1 MLDEIKEDAVKV
13 LHAACEGRADKGQI
27 AQTLEVAREGFGD
40 LASKLAFAL
49 APIEKKSPV
58 EIARNIASKAPK
70 SKFFSNIEAVG
81 PYINLRMSDYAYSFA
96 LKKILKEGKKFGKGK
111 KTGKEMMVEYF
122 HANTHKGVHIG
133 HIRNVSLGESVCR
146 LLEFDGNKVYRAN
159 YQGDI
164 GPHVA
169 KCLWGFLNLHNGKAP
184 EGKRGIWLGKV
195 YSEASKKIEGNED
208 LERQVQDINMKLYSK
223 DREMTAIWKETR
235 QWCLDDFKLFYK
247 EFGVKFDEF
256 YFESQTQEPGME
268 IAKDA
273 LKKGIAKLD
282 QGAVIID
289 MKKEDL
295 GVGIIITKEG
305 YPLYHTKDLGLAKL
319 KFGKYKDLDRSI
331 HVVGKEQEFYFKQLF
346 KMFERIGFEKAAR
359 ISYHLI
365 YELVML
371 PEGKMSSR
379 EGTMVLYEDLK
390 EKLLSLVKEEV
401 RKRHTDWDEKKVSET
416 AIEITLAAIKF
427 TMIRREPNKQLIFDW
442 DQALSLEGDSGP
454 YLQYAYVRTN
464 GILRKAEFKPDVSE
478 GYAFTE
484 HEKTLIKLLSQF
496 PATTSSAAS
505 TLSPH
510 VLCGYLLELAAELN
524 RFYTTSRVLNAE
536 KEDERESR
544 LAMIAATNT
553 VLEGG
558 LGLLGIGTPERM

>member
-1 MLDEIKEDAVKV
+1 MLDEIKEEAVNL
-13 LHAACEGRADKGQI
+13 LHAACEGKAEKSEI

-40 LASKLAFAL
+40 LASRLAFSL
-49 APIEKKSPV
+49 APVEKKSPV
-58 EIARNIASKAPK
+58 EIARGIVSRAPK
-70 SKFFSNIEAVG
+70 SEFFSKIEAVG
-81 PYINLRMSDYAYSFA
+81 PYVNMHMSDAAYAFA
-96 LKKILKEGKKFGKGK
+96 LKKITKEGKKFGKGK

-133 HIRNVSLGESVCR
+133 HIRNISLGESVCR
-146 LLEFDGNKVYRAN
+146 LLEFNGNKVFRAN

-169 KCLWGFLNLHNGKAP
+169 KCLWGFLNLHGGKAP
-184 EGKRGIWLGKV
+184 EKMRGIWLGKV
-195 YSEASKKIEGNED
+195 YSEASKRIEGDEE
-208 LERQVQDINMKLYSK
+208 LGKQVQDINMKLYSK
-223 DREMTAIWKETR
+223 DKEMTAIWKETR
-235 QWCLDDFKLFYK
+235 QWCLDDFEEFYK
-247 EFGVKFDEF
+247 EFGVRFDEF
-256 YFESQTQEPGME
+256 YFESQTQEPGMQ
-268 IAKDA
+268 IARDA
-273 LKKGIAKLD
+273 LKKGIARLD

-289 MKKEDL
+289 MKDENL

-331 HVVGKEQEFYFKQLF
+331 HVVGKEQEFYFRQLF
-346 KMFERIGFEKAAR
+346 RMFERLGFEKAAK

-390 EKLLSLVKEEV
+390 EKLLSIVKEEV
-401 RKRHTDWDEKKVSET
+401 RKRHADWDGKKVSET
-416 AIEITLAAIKF
+416 AFAITLAAIRF
-427 TMIRREPNKQLIFDW
+427 TMVRREPNRQLIFDW

-464 GILRKAEFKPDVSE
+464 GILRKAEFKPGLVK
-478 GYAFTE
+478 GYAFTQ
-484 HEKTLIKLLSQF
+484 HEKTLIKLLSRF
-496 PATTSSAAS
+496 PATTSAAAS

-536 KEDERESR
+536 KEDEREAR

-553 VLEGG
+553 VLASG
-558 LGLLGIGTPERM
+558 LGLLGIESPERM